1 MMGQLFPDEISGI
14 LRIQYVHRDDALVLQ
29 SAVLILSDAVLKVL
43 RYGPM
48 ETLLMMLN
56 IYLEIFD
63 RN

>member
-1 MMGQLFPDEISGI
+1 MGQLYPDEISGI
-14 LRIQYVHRDDALVLQ
+14 LRIQYVNRDDALKLQ
-29 SAVLILSDAVLKVL
+29 SAVLILSDAVLKVP

-48 ETLLMMLN
+48 ESLLMMLN